1 MKIKYFICIMILIIL
16 LTFSVNAVTLEEIVL
31 NSIFTLEDQELKEIF
46 SDSFLQQISF
56 AQLHKIIIDYQ
67 QRLGELRSV
76 KSTNDGYQLQ
86 FEAGTLP
93 VRITLNNQQKVIS
106 LWFGNYTLQNDNLSN
121 LLAEFKKIP
130 GQVSLLITKNNQQQL
145 LAYHE
150 KQKLAVAS
158 SFKLYL
164 LKELY
169 NKILSDSVAWS
180 DIIELTAADRSL
192 PTGILQDW
200 PPGTPLTLRTLSNL
214 MISESDN
221 TAADCLFN
229 YLGRDKLENNLTTIN
244 IPFLKT
250 SEVFYL
256 KYVADQKLQQ
266 KYLTANFAGKRKILS
281 SLNNKDLKE
290 AKFADSPILI
300 DKIEWYFSTAE
311 LSDLIYDLRSA
322 PELAIN
328 SGLVNKSDYYLAAYK
343 GGSEPG
349 VLQFT
354 QLLQKVSN
362 GDIYV
367 FSVTVNNNS
376 QDVDLQKIAGLTNRL
391 INVII
396 NNGK

>member
-1 MKIKYFICIMILIIL
+1 MKINYFICIIMLIIL
-16 LTFSVNAVTLEEIVL
+16 LSFAVKAVTTEEIVI

-76 KSTNDGYQLQ
+76 KATNDGYQLQ

-93 VRITLNNQQKVIS
+93 VKIILNNQQKVIS
-106 LWFGNYTLQNDNLSN
+106 LWFGNYTLKNDNLSN
-121 LLAEFKKIP
+121 LLAEFKKIS

-180 DIIELTAADRSL
+180 DIIELPAARSL

-200 PPGTPLTLRTLSNL
+200 PSGTPLTLRTLSNL
-214 MISESDN
+214 MISKSDN

-229 YLGRDKLENNLTTIN
+229 YLGRARLERDLKPIN

-250 SEVFYL
+250 RELFYL
-256 KYVADQKLQQ
+256 KYKADQKLQQ
-266 KYLTANFAGKRKILS
+266 KYLTATLSGKRKILN
-281 SLNNKDLKE
+281 SLTNKDLSG
-290 AKFADSPILI
+290 AKFTDSPILI

-311 LSDLIYDLRSA
+311 LSDLIYKLRAA
-322 PELAIN
+322 PEFAIN
-328 SGLVNKSDYYLAAYK
+328 PGLVDKDDYYLAAYK

-354 QLLQKVSN
+354 QLLQKYNTSDV
-362 GDIYV
+362 YV

-376 QDVDLQKIAGLTNRL
+376 QDVDLENIAALTSRL
-391 INVII
+391 INVIM

>member
-1 MKIKYFICIMILIIL
+1 MLIIL
-16 LTFSVNAVTLEEIVL
+16 LSFAVKAVTTEEIVI

-76 KSTNDGYQLQ
+76 KATNDGYQLQ

-93 VRITLNNQQKVIS
+93 VKIILNNQQKVIS
-106 LWFGNYTLQNDNLSN
+106 LWFGNYTLKNDNLSN
-121 LLAEFKKIP
+121 LLAEFKKIS

-180 DIIELTAADRSL
+180 DIIELPAARSL

-200 PPGTPLTLRTLSNL
+200 PSGTPLTLRTLSNL
-214 MISESDN
+214 MISKSDN

-229 YLGRDKLENNLTTIN
+229 YLGRARLERDLKPIN

-250 SEVFYL
+250 RELFYL
-256 KYVADQKLQQ
+256 KYKADQKLQQ
-266 KYLTANFAGKRKILS
+266 KYLTATLSGKRKILN
-281 SLNNKDLKE
+281 SLTNKDLSG
-290 AKFADSPILI
+290 AKFTDSPILI

-311 LSDLIYDLRSA
+311 LSDLIYKLRAA
-322 PELAIN
+322 PEFAIN
-328 SGLVNKSDYYLAAYK
+328 PGLVDKDDYYLAAYK

-354 QLLQKVSN
+354 QLLQKYNTSDV
-362 GDIYV
+362 YV

-376 QDVDLQKIAGLTNRL
+376 QDVDLENIAALTSRL
-391 INVII
+391 INVIM